1 MPSDSMASVRD
12 RLAQA
17 LVTEGDRLYG
27 LALRVTGDR
36 DLASDVV
43 QEAFRSA
50 LEHAEEFRG
59 DAALST
65 WLYRI
70 VFNRA
75 VDVLRRRN
83 RERPLPDDVEELSA
97 EELGL
102 ARSVRGPLPDDLAEQ
117 AEART
122 AIDDAVR
129 ELGPQQRAVFE
140 LKEIEGRSTREVA
153 EMLGL
158 TPAHVRVQLHRA
170 RLKLRGKLASFGPK
184 GRRP

>member
-1 MPSDSMASVRD
+1 MPADSMASVRD

-17 LVTEGDRLYG
+17 LLSDGDKLYA
-27 LALRVTGDR
+27 LAFRVTGDR
-36 DLASDVV
+36 DLAGDVV

-50 LEHAEEFRG
+50 LEHAGEFRG

-70 VFNRA
+70 VYNRA
-75 VDVLRRRN
+75 VDVLRKRN
-83 RERPLPDDVEELSA
+83 RERPLPDDVEEMSA

-102 ARSVRGPLPDDLAEQ
+102 ARSVLGPLPDNLAEQ
-117 AEART
+117 AEARA

-140 LKEIEGRSTREVA
+140 LKEIEGRPTREVA
-153 EMLGL
+153 EMLGM

-170 RLKLRGKLASFGPK
+170 RLKLRGKLAQFGPQE
-184 GRRP
+184 RRS